1 MASLEQ
7 VDMDKLVY
15 ELAQEI
21 QQARA
26 RKRQVLRTLDRIAG
40 MMDSLGLDSVCLG
53 NAIVQKGRDEDG
65 NDELYYT
72 AGPEELQEIH
82 DRLAAARYY
91 HELLAD
97 LDELEPYLD
106 ETVRAKAELVKQ
118 HLDRLLESLKCREG

>member
-1 MASLEQ
+1 MAELES
-7 VDMDKLVY
+7 VKIDIIVN

-40 MMDSLGLDSVCLG
+40 MMKALGLDSVCLG
-53 NAIVQKGRDEDG
+53 NAIVRKGKDEDG

-72 AGPEELQEIH
+72 ASSEEIQEIH

-91 HELLAD
+91 SELLAD
-97 LDELEPYLD
+97 LDELQPYLS
-106 ETVRAKAELVKQ
+106 EQAKAKAELVKQ
-118 HLDRLLESLKCREG
+118 HLDELIESLKCREG